1 MLQVFH
7 MDQKQNADD
16 GSSYGSVDGY
26 DSVTVG
32 TIVPDTG
39 VIIDGY
45 LSECIAE
52 GLYRSP
58 SGLLHIVIPEA
69 VPAELEHQADAR
81 RDSGFRGLDE
91 LAALQQMAED
101 GLITISFAGERPG
114 PEEIRY
120 ASSGAIDDMIRRVAL
135 MHEDSLLITTDK
147 VQSLTAK
154 AYGIRTELI
163 EPVIRSPAYE
173 DLAVHRFFDQST
185 MSVHLKCGLCP
196 SAKRGSVG
204 RMKYET
210 IRSSVCTRSELD
222 AVRKELRDFAETD
235 PGSYVEIEREG
246 ALVLQIRDMRTAVT
260 TKPFSDDT
268 EITIVRPIA
277 SVDFD
282 RYDAG
287 DMLRKRIL
295 GQRGILIAGSP
306 GAGKSTFA
314 ASVAKFLLE
323 NGNVVKTMES
333 PRDLQ
338 VPPGIT
344 QYAPLDGE
352 MENTAD
358 ILLLVRPDYTVY
370 DEVRKTKDFM
380 IFADMRLAG
389 VGMIGVVHAT
399 RAIDAVQRLIGRI
412 ELGIIPQV
420 VDTVIY
426 IDKGMIAKV
435 YALEFKVKVP
445 YGMTE
450 EDLTRPVIVVSDL
463 KTGKSEY
470 EIYTYGEQ
478 VVVMPVGLPAD
489 VRKPEWDLAE
499 KEIGSVISRYVRG
512 PFEVEMITDR
522 KAVVLVSP
530 SEKRM
535 IIGRNGDTISNIEA
549 SLGMRI
555 DVRELSRAAI
565 RRESRR
571 MKTEAR
577 MRNAS
582 YRAGHGTDDI
592 NGERTGSTDDHG
604 TDDVDVYGRDSSDVY
619 GTDAGNGYGVGD
631 GDGTDDS
638 VQTDPDTSGRFRK
651 PVTIRPG
658 KIGKASG
665 SAGIVSSG
673 APRERPSSPFASGWV
688 RETPY
693 GTLPA
698 DDSGYAVPTVRKTK
712 KHLILEIEEYAGED
726 VDVFSGNE
734 HVFSATVSPAG
745 TVRIRIDSEAAEEIR
760 NGFASGEIITVK
772 RSEY

>member
-7 MDQKQNADD
+7 MNQKQYADD
-16 GSSYGSVDGY
+16 KSTDGSGDGY
-26 DSVTVG
+26 GSVTVG

-52 GLYRSP
+52 GIYRAP

-69 VPAELEHQADAR
+69 VPAELEHQADSR
-81 RDSGFRGLDE
+81 RDEGFRGLDE

-135 MHEDSLLITTDK
+135 MHEDSLLLTTDK
-147 VQSLTAK
+147 VQALTSK

-163 EPVIRSPAYE
+163 EPVIRRLSYE
-173 DLAVHRFFDQST
+173 DLTVHRFFDPST

-196 SAKRGSVG
+196 AAKRGTVG

-338 VPPGIT
+338 VPSGIT

-499 KEIGSVISRYVRG
+499 KEIRNVISRYLRG
-512 PFEVEMITDR
+512 SFEVEMITDR

-592 NGERTGSTDDHG
+592 NDDRSDSDDDYG
-604 TDDVDVYGRDSSDVY
+604 TDDGDVYGRDSDDVY
-619 GTDAGNGYGVGD
+619 GTDDSNGYGDDNGD
-631 GDGTDDS
+631 ETDDD
-638 VQTDPDTSGRFRK
+638 VQTDRNTSGRIRK

-665 SAGIVSSG
+665 SARIASSG
-673 APRERPSSPFASGWV
+673 ASRERPSSPFASGWV

-698 DDSGYAVPTVRKTK
+698 DDSDYAVPTVRKTK

-726 VDVFSGNE
+726 VDIFSGNE

-760 NGFASGEIITVK
+760 NGFASGEMITVK